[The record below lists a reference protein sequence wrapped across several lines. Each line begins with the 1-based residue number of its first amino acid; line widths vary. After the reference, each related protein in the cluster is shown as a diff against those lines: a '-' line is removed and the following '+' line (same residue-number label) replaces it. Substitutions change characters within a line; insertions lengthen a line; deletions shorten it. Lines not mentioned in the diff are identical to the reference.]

1 MYEYIEGQL
10 VELTPTFAIIDCNG
24 LGYFINISL
33 NTYSA
38 VSLNSKTKLFLH
50 QTIREDAHTLYGF
63 KEKSEREVFRF
74 LISVSGVGA
83 NTARMMLSSMNS
95 TEIQQA
101 ILNSD
106 VSQLKSIKGIGA
118 KTAQRIILDLKDKIA
133 KVSSSDE
140 ILVVESNTVKEQAFS
155 ALIMLGFTKNS
166 VDKIVNKIFL
176 KEKNISVEE
185 LIKKALKQL

>member
-1 MYEYIEGQL
+1 MYEFIEGQL